1 MKKRREFLTKMLAGA
16 MVVAMTAGTMPVS
29 AFAATGAN
37 AVKDGTYTKEAYVDA
52 SDPVV
57 AENDEVGEW
66 QSYSISVGFEVKD
79 GKFESVTVTPGNG
92 YDDGN
97 SSYFK
102 KAADSSKKNSVVA
115 KLLGQPATADTVA
128 AIDTTS
134 GATVTSAAIK
144 KAITEAIAEAPEADG
159 DQDEEVRYVTMNVP
173 YTDLYAAYDLT
184 DKTVWQVEEGLD
196 AVSTATT
203 NKFKG
208 TTGLAKGTYNN
219 GKFIMGVTMAVAVPE
234 GTYETLKAKN
244 LTENDNYY
252 MTDLDS
258 TPAAYSTLT
267 VNTDGTYSFSKLQE
281 AAVTNKYLSVT
292 DLDLNGGYGDY
303 QITLEG
309 VGTSNNLKVGED
321 ETVPYTLYGAILN
334 TTEGKSYGMTC
345 LENTWVGTKTPNV
358 EIAWSIKEGQG
369 LKRAHGKGDAFYQF
383 SDMNGKT
390 LKSVTLL
397 TDLGIIEVPC
407 GENGLELTKYYE
419 GDLSSLQYGIEDDST
434 ELSISGV
441 PSDLENVRIS
451 VSGGLAEN
459 AEIKEGK
466 VALKTAPTAGTT
478 YTLTISSSNYP
489 DITRTMSTPVIKEQ
503 ITELQKWV
511 DKAKAANGYDS
522 NADLKEHVGEA
533 EEMIANKTASSAEAA
548 ELIEEL
554 ISKVKA
560 TYESISATAAIKG
573 TDVSVTLDGKTLAD
587 LENPTYTI
595 SYRQGR
601 GSAVFAEGTLEALN
615 FTLEK
620 APTIGTEYTITIVS
634 DNYQDIVTKAVAQD
648 AETPVIIP
656 DGLAPAEDGN
666 WYYYKDGQIATEIS
680 GLAANEYGWFKVTNG
695 KVDFNYTGL
704 AANENGW
711 FKVTNGKVD
720 FDYTGLAANEN
731 GWFKV
736 TNGKVDFDYIGLAAN
751 ENGWF
756 KVTNG
761 KVDFDY
767 TGLAANENGWF
778 KVTNGKVDFDYTG
791 LAANE
796 NGWFKVANGKV
807 DFEYTGTAAN
817 EYGVWNVVNGK
828 VVF

>member
-52 SDPVV
+52 FDPVV

-102 KAADSSKKNSVVA
+102 KA
-115 KLLGQPATADTVA
+115 
-128 AIDTTS
+128 
-134 GATVTSAAIK
+134 
-144 KAITEAIAEAPEADG
+144 ITEAIAEAPEADG

-184 DKTVWQVEEGLD
+184 DKAVWQVEEGLD

-459 AEIKEGK
+459 AEIKDGK

-573 TDVSVTLDGKTLAD
+573 TDVSVTLDGKTLAE

-648 AETPVIIP
+648 SETPVIIP

-680 GLAANEYGWFKVTNG
+680 GLAANEY
-695 KVDFNYTGL
+695 
-704 AANENGW
+704 GW

-807 DFEYTGTAAN
+807 DFDYTGTAVN